1 MTVLRDPDV
10 LYRTSLAKYAAA
22 FFKISRSNLT
32 LESSFFKLLISSDAE
47 SFAGRNFSF
56 EPEYALTQQYN
67 LLAEMPSSRAVWL
80 IGWSDSKANLADDSL
95 NSAGY
100 CLYFLDDIV
109 HYSFC
114 LDFYIFSVRNSV
126 ATSVWLGR
134 GETVLEQRRKIK
146 QKTLTLRKQLYQQKI
161 AA

>member
-1 MTVLRDPDV
+1 MTVLRDPGV

-126 ATSVWLGR
+126 ATS
-134 GETVLEQRRKIK
+134 
-146 QKTLTLRKQLYQQKI
+146 I
-161 AA
+161 AGVSIQTGIIAS